1 MRIYV
6 GNLSSKTTENDLRKA
21 FEAFGQ
27 VRFVNIIRDSTTD
40 ESQGYGFVTMPLA
53 KEAQAAIEN
62 LRGKDL
68 NGQEISVQ
76 RARIQTQ
83 LQVRRPRRGRPE
95 SRGHRRPS
103 KRSGFGSRGRGR
115 RR

>member
-6 GNLSSKTTENDLRKA
+6 GNLSTETTEDDLRKA

-40 ESQGYGFVTMPLA
+40 ESRGYGFVTMPLA
-53 KEAQAAIEN
+53 KEAQAAIEK
-62 LRGKDL
+62 LRGRNL
-68 NGQEISVQ
+68 NGQEIAVQ
-76 RARIQTQ
+76 RARMQTQ
-83 LQVRRPRRGRPE
+83 TLVRRPRRGRPD
-95 SRGHRRPS
+95 SRSHRRTT
-103 KRSGFGSRGRGR
+103 KRGGFGSRGRAR